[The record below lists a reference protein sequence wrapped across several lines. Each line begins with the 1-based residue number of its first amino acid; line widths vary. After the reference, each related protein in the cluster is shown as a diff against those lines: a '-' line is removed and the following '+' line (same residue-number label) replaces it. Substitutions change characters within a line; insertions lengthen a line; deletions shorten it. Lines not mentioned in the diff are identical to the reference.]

1 MDIFSFDCH
10 NNRLPGPRFTEILEY
25 LTGTQE
31 GFLLLIVKGSK
42 INRFIEIIY
51 YRIKSVKYGDY
62 R

>member
-1 MDIFSFDCH
+1 MDIFSFDYH
-10 NNRLPGPRFTEILEY
+10 NNRLPDLRFTEVLEY
-25 LTGTQE
+25 LTGAQE
-31 GFLLLIVKGSK
+31 DFLLLIVKGSK

>member
-10 NNRLPGPRFTEILEY
+10 NNRLPGLRFTEIWEY
-25 LTGTQE
+25 LTGAQE
-31 GFLLLIVKGSK
+31 DFLLLIVKGSK